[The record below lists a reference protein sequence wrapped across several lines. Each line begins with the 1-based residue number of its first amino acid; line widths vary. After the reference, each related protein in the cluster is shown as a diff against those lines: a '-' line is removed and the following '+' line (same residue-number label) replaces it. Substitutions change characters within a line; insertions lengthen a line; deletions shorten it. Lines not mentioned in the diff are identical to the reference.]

1 MNNDDYDSGLPEGLD
16 LRALSAFV
24 DGELPHAQ
32 HVAIEAQ
39 LERHPQAATRV
50 GAWRAQKAALRLPA
64 LHPEK
69 LRILSSDIQFDG
81 FIQKL
86 AQPRMN
92 H

>member
-1 MNNDDYDSGLPEGLD
+1 MKLLVLWMAENS
-16 LRALSAFV
+16 
-24 DGELPHAQ
+24 
-32 HVAIEAQ
+32 
-39 LERHPQAATRV
+39 
-50 GAWRAQKAALRLPA
+50 QKAPLRLPA
-64 LHPEK
+64 LHAEK